1 MYANNG
7 NCTEW
12 RAICSEIIRLIRRA
26 RSAITSMILD
36 QNCTLQSSIT
46 TLLVTLKSQNSVTAN
61 IFIDQVGSLLKSGNK
76 QTFTSHFVR

>member
-46 TLLVTLKSQNSVTAN
+46 TLLVTLKSQNSVSGN
-61 IFIDQVGSLLKSGNK
+61 IIDQVGSLLKSGNK